1 MAAHPFRGDLCLV
14 PHAVNTE
21 SATIALRWIRN
32 LPTNAWSPVNCRA
45 RDNSRIKFSRR
56 TFYGEAA
63 SWDKRVP
70 PELLALGREA
80 TESARLRV
88 PDAPWDIF
96 EIDTLVINR
105 YSKGKGV
112 AKHKDPPKWVPLVVG
127 VTLYDDPYG
136 PVSAMQFE
144 NGNPLDRLQLS
155 TPHRSAYVFHGRA
168 YTDATHARKP
178 GAARQTGYLYSF
190 TFRAY
195 AP

>member
-1 MAAHPFRGDLCLV
+1 MATHPFRGDVCLV
-14 PHAVNTE
+14 PHAV
-21 SATIALRWIRN
+21 SADSAATALKWIRN
-32 LPTNAWSPVNCRA
+32 LPANAWSPVNCRA
-45 RDNSRIKFSRR
+45 KDNTRIKFSRHA
-56 TFYGEAA
+56 FYGEAA

-80 TESARLRV
+80 TESARLKM
-88 PDAPWDIF
+88 PDAPWDTF

-105 YSKGKGV
+105 YQKGKGV

-127 VTLYDDPYG
+127 VTLYDDAYG
-136 PVSAMQFE
+136 PLSAMQFE
-144 NGNPLDRLQLS
+144 NGSQFDRLQLV

-178 GAARQTGYLYSF
+178 SAARQRGYLYSF
-190 TFRAY
+190 TFRAH